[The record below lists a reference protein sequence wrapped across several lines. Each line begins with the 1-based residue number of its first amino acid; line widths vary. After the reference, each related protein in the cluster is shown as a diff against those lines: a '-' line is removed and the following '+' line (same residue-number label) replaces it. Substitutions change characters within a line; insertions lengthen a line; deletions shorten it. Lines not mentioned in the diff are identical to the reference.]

1 MTYRRPCLGKI
12 TARWADMRPLSV
24 PAPER
29 DHVHGAVDIG
39 GVGVVPLM
47 APAACDVYRF
57 IVVRPPDGSGWQW
70 QLRDCPLDRLPW
82 GDYTYD
88 IYGGVTVCDTHDGN
102 VHLFAH
108 SWMRQLQDA
117 TRGIVWQYQEQPDD
131 ARFPVMLH
139 HTFGWCQRAEAGEVI
154 GAVGSAGY
162 STGPHLHWEAHKGWT
177 LTPHAER
184 PDPEAWL

>member
-1 MTYRRPCLGKI
+1 MKYARPCEGKI
-12 TARWADMRPLSV
+12 TARWGDMRPLSV
-24 PAPER
+24 PVAER
-29 DHVHGAVDIG
+29 DHVHGAIDIG
-39 GVGVVPLM
+39 GAGIVPLR

-57 IVVRPPDGSGWQW
+57 VVVRPPDGSGWRW
-70 QLRDCPLDRLPW
+70 PLMAGHPFPW

-88 IYGGVTVCDTHDGN
+88 LYGGVTVCETHDSH
-102 VHLFAH
+102 VHLLCH

-131 ARFPVMLH
+131 TRWPVMLW
-139 HTFGWCQRAEAGEVI
+139 HTFSWPQLAEAGEVI

-162 STGPHLHWEAHKGWT
+162 STGCHLHWEIHNGWT

-184 PDPEAWL
+184 PDPETWL